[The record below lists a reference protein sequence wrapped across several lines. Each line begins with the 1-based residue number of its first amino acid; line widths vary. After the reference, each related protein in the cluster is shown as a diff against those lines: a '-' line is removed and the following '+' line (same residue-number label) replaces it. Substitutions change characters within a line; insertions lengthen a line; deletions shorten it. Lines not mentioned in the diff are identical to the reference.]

1 MSDIQGLMELLK
13 SGNPNQRYDAC
24 EQLRVSRQSLSQ
36 ETIDALSFATS
47 DSNPDVADAARRA
60 LALHAPQLKL
70 DAVIEKEREDKATT
84 DTVAATRTRDIMIGF
99 FGWLLFHNIYF
110 LIGIRFDFSASD
122 VGSLAFVVS
131 PFAIGFLLIIITK
144 KVWMGVGSAIAIL
157 SSTVLWLSFGFPI
170 LAFLFPFPVGM
181 AFLAQ

>member
-1 MSDIQGLMELLK
+1 MSDIQSLMELLK

-24 EQLRVSRQSLSQ
+24 EQLRVARQPLSQ
-36 ETIDALSFATS
+36 DAIDELSLATS
-47 DSNPDVADAARRA
+47 DSNLDVADAARRA

-70 DAVIEKEREDKATT
+70 DAVLERETEGQATT

-99 FGWLLFHNIYF
+99 FGWVLFHNIYF
-110 LIGIRFDFSASD
+110 LIGIQFDFFASN
-122 VGSLAFVVS
+122 VGFLIL
-131 PFAIGFLLIIITK
+131 PFAIALLLIIITK
-144 KVWMGVGSAIAIL
+144 KVWIGVGSAIAIL
-157 SSTVLWLSFGFPI
+157 SSAVLWMSFGFPF